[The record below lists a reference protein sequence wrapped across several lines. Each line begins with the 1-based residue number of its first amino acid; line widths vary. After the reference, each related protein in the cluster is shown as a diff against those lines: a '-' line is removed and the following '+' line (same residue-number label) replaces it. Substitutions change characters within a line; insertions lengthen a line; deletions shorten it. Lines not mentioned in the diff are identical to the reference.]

1 MDAVELGV
9 LISMVF
15 ILAILIYGMVWF
27 SRIIN
32 TKDDSGD
39 QQ

>member
-15 ILAILIYGMVWF
+15 VLAILIYGMVWF
-27 SRIIN
+27 YKTIN
-32 TKDDSGD
+32 AKDEE
-39 QQ
+39 